1 MKAFNDLNILNA
13 KLCDKS
19 GLRNAHIGIKDGF
32 ITQVAENSTKLG
44 DAKQSADLSGRLI
57 IPAMI
62 DTHTHIRGGGFAY
75 REDFQSGSTAA
86 ASGGVG
92 TFFEMPGG
100 KTPVVDKASFENAGR
115 KCFVTV

>member
-13 KLCDKS
+13 KLCDKNGIRS
-19 GLRNAHIGIKDGF
+19 ADIGIKDGI
-32 ITQVAENSTKLG
+32 ITQVAENGAKLE
-44 DAKQSADLSGRLI
+44 DAKRSADLSGRLV

-75 REDFQSGSTAA
+75 REDFRSGSTAA

-92 TFFEMPGG
+92 TFFEFQN
-100 KTPVVDKASFENAGR
+100 VCWSR
-115 KCFVTV
+115 L